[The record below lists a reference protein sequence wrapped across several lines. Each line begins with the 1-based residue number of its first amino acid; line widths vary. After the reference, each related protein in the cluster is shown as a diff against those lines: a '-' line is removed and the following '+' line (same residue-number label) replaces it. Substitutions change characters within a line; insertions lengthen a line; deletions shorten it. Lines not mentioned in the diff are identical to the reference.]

1 MKLSKQAPTK
11 APEPQN
17 GPEPQSD
24 GSEDYVVKL
33 LKKAG
38 LPVTRENY
46 IGLAYPEGLPE
57 DFGEEQIPV

>member
-1 MKLSKQAPTK
+1 MKSSKQAPTREQ
-11 APEPQN
+11 APQN
-17 GPEPQSD
+17 GQEPA
-24 GSEDYVVKL
+24 SEAGDDFVVKL

-57 DFGEEQIPV
+57 DFGEDQIPV

>member
-1 MKLSKQAPTK
+1 V
-11 APEPQN
+11 
-17 GPEPQSD
+17 QSD

-33 LKKAG
+33 LKKSG

-57 DFGEEQIPV
+57 DFGEEEIPV